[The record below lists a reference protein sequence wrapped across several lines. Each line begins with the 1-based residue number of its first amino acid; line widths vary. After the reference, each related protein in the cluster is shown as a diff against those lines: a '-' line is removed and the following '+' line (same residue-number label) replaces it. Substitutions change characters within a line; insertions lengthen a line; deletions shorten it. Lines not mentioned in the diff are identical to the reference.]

1 MTTLRRSDERGH
13 YSNSWLDSYHTFSFG
28 SYYDPDHIHFGALRV
43 INQDVVAPSSGFDF
57 HGHKDMEIFT
67 YILSGELEH
76 QDSMGHKEKIR
87 PGEVQI
93 MSAGTGV
100 LHSEYNPSSNESVEL
115 LQIWI
120 MPEKYG
126 IEPRYAQKNFER
138 EEKLNQFKLII
149 SPNSDQG
156 SMKIYQQAW
165 VWASIFE
172 NGFEKSFSLTQG
184 KRAWLHVGRGELKVN
199 GQTLKKGD
207 AVALESQDSLKIQGS
222 ADESEFVIIELGA

>member
-13 YSNSWLDSYHTFSFG
+13 YRNSWLDSYHTFSFG
-28 SYYDPDHIHFGALRV
+28 SYYDPEHIHFGALRV
-43 INQDVVAPSSGFDF
+43 INQDVVAAGSGFDF

-67 YILSGELEH
+67 YVLSGELEH
-76 QDSMGHKEKIR
+76 QDSMGNKEKIR

-100 LHSEYNPSSNESVEL
+100 LHSEYNPSKIESVEL

-120 MPEKYG
+120 MPERFG
-126 IEPRYAQKNFER
+126 IEPRYDQKLFSN
-138 EEKLNQFKLII
+138 EEKKNQFKLII
-149 SPNSDQG
+149 SPDADQNSL
-156 SMKIYQQAW
+156 KIVQQAW

-172 NGFEKSFSLTQG
+172 QGFEKSFSMKKG
-184 KRAWLHVGRGELKVN
+184 KRAWLHVGRGELVVN

-207 AVALESQDSLKIQGS
+207 AIAIEGNDELSIKGS
-222 ADESEFVIIELGA
+222 ADESEFLIIELGV